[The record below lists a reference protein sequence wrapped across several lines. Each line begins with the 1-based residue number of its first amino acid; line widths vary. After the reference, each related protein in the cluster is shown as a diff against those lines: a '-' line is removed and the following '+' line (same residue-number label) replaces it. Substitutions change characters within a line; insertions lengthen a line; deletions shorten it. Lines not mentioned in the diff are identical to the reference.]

1 MGEPVRDTS
10 GVTTRV
16 VVLYVREHG
25 GDEAVRAM
33 LEHAGETR
41 SVEELLDEH
50 GWSTYAQKIRLF
62 RAAAEVLGD
71 PGAVRKIG
79 QFMLRSRIA
88 LPLLVLLRA
97 LGSPEQV
104 LRNVAKANSRFST
117 NSTVRALEVGNGH
130 AVVTYRLHDGYP
142 PDELDC
148 QYTEG
153 LLSLVPEVFG
163 LPAASVQH
171 GECQVHGAPACLF
184 RLRWRPRHR
193 WGRRVP
199 AEIAHLRDQ
208 LDAIT
213 QRFQELQS
221 VAADLVS
228 TEDVSTVLARIATKA
243 SHAVRAPRYL
253 LAARAT
259 AASPLRVHHQG
270 FTEEE
275 ASALGERLIRGEP
288 LEHIGS
294 WLVADIA
301 SARCHYGKLGAVYA
315 QEEPFFP
322 EERQLLVAYARQAA
336 AALDAATALEEA
348 RGRHATSRALLQLAQ
363 ALANLASPE
372 EVAAR
377 IAAAVPGVVAADR
390 SSVSLWDA
398 GSQRL
403 STVATHGW
411 PADLEPLI
419 EMFSVG
425 PSDTPELAGML
436 ADARPRCFRRG
447 STGDPLIEDV
457 LARFQL
463 CSVAVVPIVA
473 RGEFLGVVTAATS
486 DGRQPL
492 AFRDDTRPAWSG
504 WPTRRRSPCPTP
516 ACWRRN
522 GPPCPSCVVARPRS
536 SIRRPTTRSPGWPT
550 GHCSVTGCTPCWS
563 AALARPCCS
572 STWMTSRP
580 STTAS
585 VTRWVMASWPP
596 CPLGWWR
603 ACARGT
609 PWPAWAVMSSPCCWR
624 VRTSAPRCRP
634 PNG

>member
-25 GDEAVRAM
+25 GEEAVRAM

-41 SVEELLDEH
+41 SVEELLDEY

-117 NSTVRALEVGNGH
+117 NSTVQALEVGNGH

-171 GECQVHGAPACLF
+171 GECQVDGAPACLY

-315 QEEPFFP
+315 
-322 EERQLLVAYARQAA
+322 
-336 AALDAATALEEA
+336 
-348 RGRHATSRALLQLAQ
+348 
-363 ALANLASPE
+363 
-372 EVAAR
+372 
-377 IAAAVPGVVAADR
+377 
-390 SSVSLWDA
+390 
-398 GSQRL
+398 
-403 STVATHGW
+403 
-411 PADLEPLI
+411 
-419 EMFSVG
+419 
-425 PSDTPELAGML
+425 
-436 ADARPRCFRRG
+436 
-447 STGDPLIEDV
+447 
-457 LARFQL
+457 
-463 CSVAVVPIVA
+463 
-473 RGEFLGVVTAATS
+473 
-486 DGRQPL
+486 
-492 AFRDDTRPAWSG
+492 
-504 WPTRRRSPCPTP
+504 
-516 ACWRRN
+516 
-522 GPPCPSCVVARPRS
+522 
-536 SIRRPTTRSPGWPT
+536 
-550 GHCSVTGCTPCWS
+550 
-563 AALARPCCS
+563 
-572 STWMTSRP
+572 
-580 STTAS
+580 
-585 VTRWVMASWPP
+585 
-596 CPLGWWR
+596 
-603 ACARGT
+603 
-609 PWPAWAVMSSPCCWR
+609 
-624 VRTSAPRCRP
+624 
-634 PNG
+634 